1 MASKRM
7 FSLSVIDT
15 DAFLEMPCSTQAL
28 YFHLCMRADDD
39 GFVGSPKIIT
49 RTVGASEDD
58 LKLLIAKR
66 FVLTFEDGVIV
77 IKHWRM
83 HNTLSVNRYKETAYL
98 EDKALLK
105 LKPNKAYTLGDGAE
119 IDDAKL
125 IEMGAR
131 QTKDEQKT
139 SKRRTVDEQ
148 KTNADKIRIDKNR
161 IEENSIEE
169 DSIGEYEGET
179 KVSPH
184 APKEPKKHFGEYKH
198 VLLTE
203 TEFGKLCTGYGEEL
217 TKDCITFLD
226 EYIEMKGYKAKSH
239 YLCVIK
245 WVVDAV
251 KERKAKQETP
261 KNKAAQEL
269 DDFYKMG
276 AEWVAKKK
284 GERA

>member
-66 FVLTFEDGVIV
+66 FVLIFEDGVIV

-139 SKRRTVDEQ
+139 NKRRTVDGQ
-148 KTNADKIRIDKNR
+148 KSNADKIRIDKNR

-179 KVSPH
+179 KVPPR
-184 APKEPKKHFGEYKH
+184 APKEPKKHFGEFQH

-251 KERKAKQETP
+251 KERKAKQEP
-261 KNKAAQEL
+261 HKSKAAQEL

-284 GERA
+284 GENA